1 MEIQRVRIHEPL
13 HPKRIPGSLYAIK
26 WVSNTEVFA
35 FGQKRTTKSVAC
47 YLRNIFLREEKKEG
61 GKIRETNESRQKG
74 NKRATRRDV
83 RGYTLSIVQCEH
95 TASHYVRVTETNV
108 HIRRLAS
115 TNFSSFSSSSPPSSV
130 IPSTVHSIHSYVS
143 MSRSRSR

>member
-47 YLRNIFLREEKKEG
+47 YLRNIFLREEKKKG
-61 GKIRETNESRQKG
+61 GRFAKRMKVDRREIKER
-74 NKRATRRDV
+74 RA
-83 RGYTLSIVQCEH
+83 E
-95 TASHYVRVTETNV
+95 
-108 HIRRLAS
+108 
-115 TNFSSFSSSSPPSSV
+115 
-130 IPSTVHSIHSYVS
+130 
-143 MSRSRSR
+143 M